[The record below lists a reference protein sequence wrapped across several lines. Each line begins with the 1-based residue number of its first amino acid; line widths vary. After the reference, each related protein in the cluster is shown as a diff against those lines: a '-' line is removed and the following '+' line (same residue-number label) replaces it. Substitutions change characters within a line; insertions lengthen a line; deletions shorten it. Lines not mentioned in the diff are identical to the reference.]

1 MMSTRRQL
9 LDTAYRVGLV
19 LLACQA
25 IVVAWTVNQEMSILS
40 VIIGGAFGVTLN
52 RVLRLR
58 QQRRRSPESR
68 TIPVLETPRNV
79 RIVAQDGTVLP
90 LELVYVGWNGRG
102 HEWRV
107 TSLLRHDLGIK
118 LLDGDGPRLVADE
131 IPANTYISIELAQ
144 R

>member
-1 MMSTRRQL
+1 MTPAHRQL
-9 LDTAYRVGLV
+9 LDTAYKVGLV

-25 IVVAWTVNQEMSILS
+25 ILMAWAMAQGASLLS
-40 VIIGGAFGVTLN
+40 AIVGGMFGLTLN

-68 TIPVLETPRNV
+68 AIPVSEAPRNV
-79 RIVAQDGTVLP
+79 RIVTQDGSVFP
-90 LELVYVGWNGRG
+90 LELVYMGWNGRG